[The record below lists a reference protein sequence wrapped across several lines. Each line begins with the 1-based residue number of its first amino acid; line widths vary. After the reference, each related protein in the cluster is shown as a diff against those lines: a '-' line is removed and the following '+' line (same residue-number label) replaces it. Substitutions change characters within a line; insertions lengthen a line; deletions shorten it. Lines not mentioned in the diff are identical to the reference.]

1 MDGRINLGFIGNWV
15 TIGVGA
21 FIGIT
26 LVLLFSKFI
35 ASKSLPVISPVA
47 AGVVSLWNMTVAI

>member
-1 MDGRINLGFIGNWV
+1 MDGRINLGFIGNWI

-35 ASKSLPVISPVA
+35 ASKNIPVISQIST
-47 AGVVSLWNMTVAI
+47 GVISLWNMTVGI